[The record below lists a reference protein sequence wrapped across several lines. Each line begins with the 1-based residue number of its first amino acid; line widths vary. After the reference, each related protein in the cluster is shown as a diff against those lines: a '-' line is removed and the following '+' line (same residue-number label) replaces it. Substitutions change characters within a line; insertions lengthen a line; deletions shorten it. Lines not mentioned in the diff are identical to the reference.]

1 MKLLTSM
8 FLLYFSLIVKAN
20 EFYIGGNLR
29 DYCRNCIDSITV
41 TANSAC
47 ASCLHDISSMHYVFV
62 ELGHIESMWC
72 VKPEITIKQLTDSTL
87 NYIRENPD
95 SLNKYSTNLIADS
108 LAKNYPC
115 N

>member
-20 EFYIGGNLR
+20 EFYIGGNLQ

-87 NYIRENPD
+87 NYIRENPTEFDNLMNHCSED
-95 SLNKYSTNLIADS
+95 S
-108 LAKNYPC
+108 
-115 N
+115 

>member
-1 MKLLTSM
+1 
-8 FLLYFSLIVKAN
+8 
-20 EFYIGGNLR
+20 
-29 DYCRNCIDSITV
+29 
-41 TANSAC
+41 
-47 ASCLHDISSMHYVFV
+47 
-62 ELGHIESMWC
+62 MWC